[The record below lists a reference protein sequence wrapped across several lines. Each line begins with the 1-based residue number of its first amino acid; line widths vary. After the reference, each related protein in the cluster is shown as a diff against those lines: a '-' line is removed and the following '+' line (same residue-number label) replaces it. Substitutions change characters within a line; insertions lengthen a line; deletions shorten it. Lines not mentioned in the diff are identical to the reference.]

1 MAKTPKNEGG
11 WKRTNITP
19 VAMREYA
26 AALHRI
32 AEKHEKLADLM
43 QECQI
48 LSVDARGLKQT
59 LEAYTRIASF
69 LGSVVTAFAE
79 QETARG
85 VGQMQDAVRDLERL
99 TNRLPKDT
107 SPPRLLP
114 VKREVE
120 VTATVAHGVAKNHAP
135 KK

>member
-1 MAKTPKNEGG
+1 MAKKSANSGG

-19 VAMREYA
+19 AAMREYA
-26 AALHRI
+26 AALHKV

-43 QECQI
+43 QESEIQ
-48 LSVDARGLKQT
+48 SVDARGLKQT
-59 LEAYTRIASF
+59 LEAYTRVASF

-99 TNRLPKDT
+99 TNRLPVDT

-120 VTATVAHGVAKNHAP
+120 IVSTVAHGVAKNHAP
-135 KK
+135 KQ